1 MKKIMVRSE
10 ILVTL
15 QYGNANQIS
24 KRAGE
29 REGGE
34 GFMMQTRFG
43 KVIALISKE
52 DHLSE
57 ILTEVEGRTEKAY
70 VYPHLTGDALPGDT
84 VLLNTTAVS
93 LGLGSGGRHFVQMI
107 IGRELRDSDG
117 PGHIMKLRYTPWQLK
132 CQTIDEPGAAG
143 HEILKD
149 GGNLDGMSV
158 VVAELHSQLAPICLM
173 AKEHSPRK
181 IRIVYIMPDWA
192 ALPIALSNTVRQLQS
207 QSLIDHTITYG
218 HAFGGD
224 AEAVNIFSALLAAR
238 KVFQADLAVV
248 AMGPGIVGTG
258 TKYGFSGIEQGPALD
273 AVAVMGGK
281 AIAPLRIG
289 FGDQRSRHHGIS
301 HHSLTVLAEIVQ
313 NRVSVPLPVLS
324 DAKNIIIYGQLAASG
339 IAEKHRLVEVHA
351 EETLDLM
358 EAHQLNVTTM
368 GRGLREEPEF
378 FMSAGAAGIL
388 AAQEVMAWN

>member
-1 MKKIMVRSE
+1 
-10 ILVTL
+10 
-15 QYGNANQIS
+15 
-24 KRAGE
+24 
-29 REGGE
+29 
-34 GFMMQTRFG
+34 MMQTRFG
-43 KVIALISKE
+43 KVLAV
-52 DHLSE
+52 LSTGDDLGE
-57 ILTEVEGRTEKAY
+57 VLTEVEGRSEKAY
-70 VYPHLTGDALPGDT
+70 VYPRLTGDVLPGDT

-93 LGLGSGGRHFVQMI
+93 LGLGSGGRHFVQVI
-107 IGRELRDSDG
+107 VGKEQRDTGG

-143 HEILKD
+143 HETLKD
-149 GGNLDGMSV
+149 GGNLGGMPV

-173 AKEHSPRK
+173 AKERSSRK
-181 IRIVYIMPDWA
+181 IRLVYIMPDWA
-192 ALPIALSNTVRQLQS
+192 ALPIALSNTVRQLKNLG
-207 QSLIDHTITYG
+207 LIDHTITYG

-224 AEAVNIFSALLAAR
+224 AEAVNIFNALLAAR

-273 AVAVMGGK
+273 AVTAMSGK

-289 FGDQRSRHHGIS
+289 FGDQRARHYGIS

-313 NRVSVPLPVLS
+313 SRVSVPLPVLS
-324 DAKNIIIYGQLAASG
+324 DARNIVIYGQLTASG
-339 IAEKHRLVEVHA
+339 IAEKHHLVEVHA
-351 EETLDLM
+351 AETLDLM
-358 EAHQLNVTTM
+358 ESRQLNATTM

-388 AAQEVMAWN
+388 AAQEVKEWS